1 MLGQLEMLAQLALM
15 EPQDRLALLE
25 LVAQLEQEQ
34 TKSSGRMIRMSP
46 QATQLPQ
53 IKTQ

>member
-34 TKSSGRMIRMSP
+34 MKSSGKTTKMSL
-46 QATQLPQ
+46 QATQFLQ